1 MVDPGAGRAG
11 DARPQVATLAFE
23 IVVLGIVGFLPS
35 SVPQVVI
42 VTAIAFAS
50 GLQIAAFRRIGL
62 AKFTTT
68 VMTSNS
74 LHTVDAALTAL
85 ASGTREDRGAAAHLA
100 GGLVAFMVGVLG
112 GALLT
117 RQLDTHASWVAA
129 GLFLVAGV
137 LWLRSSR
144 RALPAA

>member
-1 MVDPGAGRAG
+1 
-11 DARPQVATLAFE
+11 
-23 IVVLGIVGFLPS
+23 VVLGIVGFLPS
-35 SVPQVVI
+35 SAPQVVI

-85 ASGTREDRGAAAHLA
+85 ASGTREDRGA
-100 GGLVAFMVGVLG
+100 VA
-112 GALLT
+112 T
-117 RQLDTHASWVAA
+117 S
-129 GLFLVAGV
+129 
-137 LWLRSSR
+137 
-144 RALPAA
+144 PAAWSRSWSACSAGRC